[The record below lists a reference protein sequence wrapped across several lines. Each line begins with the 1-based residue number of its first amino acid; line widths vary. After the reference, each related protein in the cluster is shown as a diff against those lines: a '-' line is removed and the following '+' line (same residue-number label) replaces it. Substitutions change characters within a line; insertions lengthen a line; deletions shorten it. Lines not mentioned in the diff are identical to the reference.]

1 MKEKQAGR
9 RTEREVTGSCWY
21 FIIKKEFL
29 YKTKQKKENKRKKN
43 FMVNF
48 NTAIDEYLNWDV
60 GLQLVNI

>member
-9 RTEREVTGSCWY
+9 RTEKEVTGSCWY
-21 FIIKKEFL
+21 FIIKKNF
-29 YKTKQKKENKRKKN
+29 YTKQKKNRKKEKKN